1 MTVRPAPVF
10 SVLDHCG
17 TVSVLFREKMTNKV
31 GPADDAGQ
39 VSSIAIFFE
48 KKSHTFDFSNEF
60 MQEPLNIF
68 RGPWFSGLIS
78 ERFSLWPKSPKRV
91 AKLLSCALSS

>member
-1 MTVRPAPVF
+1 
-10 SVLDHCG
+10 
-17 TVSVLFREKMTNKV
+17 MTNKV
-31 GPADDAGQ
+31 GPAEDAGQ

-48 KKSHTFDFSNEF
+48 KKSHTFDFSNGF

-78 ERFSLWPKSPKRV
+78 ESFHCGPNIQKEVPSYYP
-91 AKLLSCALSS
+91 AKEDSDLAPFWEI